1 MIVFFHELKRGRI
14 AFAIWTG
21 VIAFMVIVCMAL
33 FPEMKEQMAG
43 INDLFANMGSFTAA
57 FGMDVVSFGE
67 VMGFYAIECGNILG
81 LGGAFYAALL
91 GITALAKE
99 EKEHTAEFLLT
110 HPVTRFSVACQK
122 LAAVFAQLLVMNLL
136 VVAVA
141 LVSFRMIG
149 EPLKIEEFLLLHG
162 AFLVMQLEIAGICFG
177 ISAFVKGS
185 GLGLGLGLAAVLY
198 FLNIIANIS
207 DQAKVLRFITPF
219 AYAEASKI
227 VADARIDMELLGI
240 GVLYGMIAVIVGI
253 GYYRRKD
260 IAV

>member
-110 HPVTRFSVACQK
+110 HPVPRFSVACQK

-149 EPLKIEEFLLLHG
+149 EPLKTEEFLLLHG

>member
-149 EPLKIEEFLLLHG
+149 EPLKTEEFLLLHG

>member
-91 GITALAKE
+91 GITALEKE

-149 EPLKIEEFLLLHG
+149 EPLKTEEFLLLHG

>member
-1 MIVFFHELKRGRI
+1 MIIFFHELKRGRM
-14 AFAIWTG
+14 AFTIWTG
-21 VIAFMVIVCMAL
+21 VIAFMIMICMAL
-33 FPEMKEQMAG
+33 YPEMKDQMAG
-43 INDLFANMGSFTAA
+43 LNTLFANMGSFTAA

-122 LAAVFAQLLVMNLL
+122 LTAIFVQIFAMNLL
-136 VVAVA
+136 AAGVAWG
-141 LVSFRMIG
+141 SFTIIG
-149 EPLKIEEFLLLHG
+149 ETLKTEEFLLLHG
-162 AFLVMQLEIAGICFG
+162 AFLVMQMEIAALCFG
-177 ISAFVKGS
+177 ISAFIRSS

-198 FLNIIANIS
+198 FFNLIANIS
-207 DQAKVLRFITPF
+207 DQAGILRYITPF
-219 AYAEASKI
+219 AYAEASGI
-227 VADARIDMELLGI
+227 VADCRIDMGLLGL
-240 GVLYGMIAVIVGI
+240 GVLYGVLALVIGI
-253 GYYRRKD
+253 WYYRGKD